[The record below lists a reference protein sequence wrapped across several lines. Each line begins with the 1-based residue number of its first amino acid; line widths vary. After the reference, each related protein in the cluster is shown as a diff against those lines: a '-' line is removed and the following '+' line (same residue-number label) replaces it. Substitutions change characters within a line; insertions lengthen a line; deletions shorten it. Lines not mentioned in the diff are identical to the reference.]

1 MNNEEGLRDGRK
13 IPDEVMGYIRKMAVQ
28 AVRERGQSP
37 EVVAQIFNF
46 NRSCIYRWLKHYDE
60 GGYEALE
67 SQPAPGAE
75 PVVTSEMDVWLKQT
89 VLTHTPVDFGYD
101 TTLWTRDI
109 LAQLLKKEFGV
120 AVSGSTVSLHLRKLG
135 LSYQQPAYQDRDR
148 DPGEVERFLNDKFP
162 SIQRLADKLGADIG
176 FEDEAGVGIMTRSG
190 RTWGL
195 VGKTP
200 VVRVCMKRGGYN
212 VLSMVTPKGELKYS
226 VTADSVD
233 SVHYIEFLKNLIRDR
248 ERPLILLVDRIS
260 FHRSQEVRDFVRAHR
275 AQLRIFFLPRRAPQM
290 NPDEQV
296 WNEIKNHRIGKQP
309 VENKNDLKKRLYSA
323 LRSVQKN
330 TGRILSFFQLP
341 ATQYASVYVV

>member
-1 MNNEEGLRDGRK
+1 MNNEEWLRDGRK
-13 IPDEVMGYIRKMAVQ
+13 IPDEVMGYIRKIAVE

-46 NRSCIYRWLKHYDE
+46 NRSCIYRWLNQYDA
-60 GGYEALE
+60 GGYDALE
-67 SQPAPGAE
+67 SQPAPGAK
-75 PVVTSEMDVWLKQT
+75 PVVTDAMEVWLKQT

-101 TTLWTRDI
+101 TLLWTRDL
-109 LAQLLKKEFGV
+109 LAELLKEKFGV
-120 AVSGSTVSLHLRKLG
+120 AVSGSSVSLHLRKLG
-135 LSYQQPAYQDRDR
+135 LSYQQPGYQDRDR
-148 DPGEVERFLNDKFP
+148 DAGEVERFINDKFP
-162 SIQRLADKLGADIG
+162 KIQRLADRLGADIG

-200 VVRVCMKRGGYN
+200 VVRVCMQRGGYN
-212 VLSMVTPKGELKYS
+212 VLSMVTPKGEMKYS
-226 VTADSVD
+226 VTADSID

-248 ERPLILLVDRIS
+248 ERPLILLADRAS

-275 AQLRIFFLPRRAPQM
+275 ARLRIFFLPRRTPEM
-290 NPDEQV
+290 NPDEQI

-309 VENKNDLKKRLYSA
+309 VANKRDLKRRLYSA

-330 TGRILSFFQLP
+330 TERILSFFQLP
-341 ATQYASVYVV
+341 ATQYASAYVA

>member
-1 MNNEEGLRDGRK
+1 MNNEEWLQDGRK
-13 IPDEVMGYIRKMAVQ
+13 IPDEVMGYIRKIAVQ

-60 GGYEALE
+60 GGYETLE

-75 PVVTSEMDVWLKQT
+75 PVVTDAMDEWLKQA

-101 TTLWTRDI
+101 TLLWTRDL
-109 LAQLLKKEFGV
+109 LAELLKREFGV
-120 AVSGSTVSLHLRKLG
+120 VVSGSTVSLHLRKLG
-135 LSYQQPAYQDRDR
+135 LSYQQPGYQDRDR
-148 DPGEVERFLNDKFP
+148 NPGEVERFLNDKFP
-162 SIQRLADKLGADIG
+162 RIQRLADGLGADIG

-190 RTWGL
+190 RSWGL

-200 VVRVCMKRGGYN
+200 VVRVCMQRGGYN
-212 VLSMVTPKGELKYS
+212 VVSMVSCEGEMKYS
-226 VTADSVD
+226 VTAEPIDSK
-233 SVHYIEFLKNLIRDR
+233 HYIEFLKTLIQDR
-248 ERPLILLVDRIS
+248 ARPLILVVDRAS

-275 AQLRIFFLPRRAPQM
+275 ARLRVFFLPRRTPEM

-309 VENKNDLKKRLYSA
+309 VANKMDLKKRLYSA

-330 TGRILSFFQLP
+330 TERISSFFQLP
-341 ATQYASVYVV
+341 ATQYASTYVA